1 MLKRSPVQ
9 GIEGLMISSA
19 QCPQWP
25 QIGVNG
31 LLVQKIVEGK
41 FPVNPGDELCPTPGH
56 QQFVEEREPCNTHVC
71 PVDCK
76 WYPWGRWAACTQT
89 CRTGQKMGTKIRTR
103 KVKVQAKG
111 TGAKCGSNSEESVPC
126 GKFPECPV
134 DGIWSN
140 WTLSGECWNAQV
152 IFGCQHTKCNFP
164 V

>member
-1 MLKRSPVQ
+1 MT
-9 GIEGLMISSA
+9 
-19 QCPQWP
+19 C
-25 QIGVNG
+25 
-31 LLVQKIVEGK
+31 VEGK
-41 FPVNPGDELCPTPGH
+41 FPANPGDELCPTPGH
-56 QQFVEEREPCNTHVC
+56 QQFVEEREPCNAHVC

-103 KVKVQAKG
+103 KVKVHAKG

-152 IFGCQHTKCNFP
+152 IFCYQFMTQLLLLGKFEYTGGPIFKVVLEC
-164 V
+164 

>member
-1 MLKRSPVQ
+1 MLKASFRSILVTSSVQ
-9 GIEGLMISSA
+9 LLAINSLWSS
-19 QCPQWP
+19 
-25 QIGVNG
+25 
-31 LLVQKIVEGK
+31 
-41 FPVNPGDELCPTPGH
+41 
-56 QQFVEEREPCNTHVC
+56 ERQYCNMHVC

-152 IFGCQHTKCNFP
+152 IFGCQFIQIVISLSRAALTARLLESRSGRGCVRGKRPEGSC
-164 V
+164 VRR